1 MKGTCRGSWLTIVI
15 GALLYLTHPTY
26 AGPQTENAADP
37 QSKIASAKA
46 DQSHRY
52 TFVGTKLPVE
62 AQKEQVMKR
71 EAGPEAVSKIVPT
84 GAMPQEGEAVNPAA
98 LPETEVPAVNKLTKT
113 DTAEL
118 PAEIVNKMTEAGMAE
133 RSIPVVNNEQ
143 PTADQSKGV
152 EVPVET
158 VNKLTEAGMAEQ
170 SMPVVNKKQPTRDQ
184 AKAVGVPVEPVNRL
198 TEAGTAEQSIPV
210 VNNQQTTGD
219 QAKLVEV
226 PSEPVNQQTEAGTAE
241 QSMPLVKNEQPTGDQ
256 SKGVEVPAEPVNE
269 QASGAQADGADM
281 VIPAETGKAISRLFL
296 DPKIPVA
303 NQEPMPIAGE
313 AVAKP
318 TGQASQSDR
327 NASPIENSGMAVG
340 QMVQANTTG
349 QPVAPNADIREVGVQ
364 GRMQGETASN
374 ITVTQN
380 MRNLRP
386 SFEMNETL
394 PKRKHK
400 RGGCSYRVFFAL
412 PCDPKTSEQQLHLIL
427 TSGGNQCK
435 FFKLLAKDCHV
446 SEKEEGVVMI
456 PEHSKYSP
464 LLRDV
469 TKRDKKRIELFLG
482 ELMMG
487 GEDLPE
493 AITTPEGR
501 TKFIEQMEK
510 QLETFDQGHNWLG
523 QIDASTS
530 GDLTKGNSPAVEAGN
545 VSEAMSNASEVRNI
559 GSGVSQVPNQQ
570 SGGSTAFT
578 GTDLAGSKSVGPSFI
593 GKIDELPAILDDA
606 KVEDVLKDERVVK
619 ILKELTS
626 NTKITTID
634 NDKADE
640 KPVLTDKVK
649 PVRGVNLLQGIQG
662 KRSVP
667 DEIQGSSAATP
678 NTVPNSKFP
687 DWKTPGWKAG
697 AKTGLQSGAAM
708 KAANGD
714 PQLPQS
720 LKDLR
725 NLEISQGS
733 SNPQGSAG
741 KNWKSL
747 SNLSP
752 KDQQSF
758 PHGSFS
764 TQPIPEKQPHPKDPQ
779 QGSESLRAT
788 EANPFFTEEST
799 PQNSPP
805 TTGDDLKNKI
815 SKAVVLGYSYGRSVG
830 FEEGVKKG
838 REENCGKPS
847 NTGPTMD
854 NDYDSK
860 DDVLDILKYLMTSK
874 VKHEVEDGDDPQA
887 KAIKRA
893 NWYLT
898 NMPNG
903 KQRVLIFQ

>member
-1 MKGTCRGSWLTIVI
+1 MGESANLSMKGTCRGSWLTIVI

-118 PAEIVNKMTEAGMAE
+118 PTEIVNKMTEAGMAE

-219 QAKLVEV
+219 QAK
-226 PSEPVNQQTEAGTAE
+226 
-241 QSMPLVKNEQPTGDQ
+241 
-256 SKGVEVPAEPVNE
+256 GVEVPAEPVNE

-281 VIPAETGKAISRLFL
+281 VIPAET
-296 DPKIPVA
+296 
-303 NQEPMPIAGE
+303 GE

-482 ELMMG
+482 E
-487 GEDLPE
+487 
-493 AITTPEGR
+493 
-501 TKFIEQMEK
+501 
-510 QLETFDQGHNWLG
+510 
-523 QIDASTS
+523 
-530 GDLTKGNSPAVEAGN
+530 
-545 VSEAMSNASEVRNI
+545 
-559 GSGVSQVPNQQ
+559 
-570 SGGSTAFT
+570 
-578 GTDLAGSKSVGPSFI
+578 
-593 GKIDELPAILDDA
+593 
-606 KVEDVLKDERVVK
+606 
-619 ILKELTS
+619 
-626 NTKITTID
+626 
-634 NDKADE
+634 
-640 KPVLTDKVK
+640 
-649 PVRGVNLLQGIQG
+649 
-662 KRSVP
+662 
-667 DEIQGSSAATP
+667 
-678 NTVPNSKFP
+678 
-687 DWKTPGWKAG
+687 
-697 AKTGLQSGAAM
+697 
-708 KAANGD
+708 
-714 PQLPQS
+714 
-720 LKDLR
+720 
-725 NLEISQGS
+725 
-733 SNPQGSAG
+733 
-741 KNWKSL
+741 
-747 SNLSP
+747 
-752 KDQQSF
+752 
-758 PHGSFS
+758 
-764 TQPIPEKQPHPKDPQ
+764 
-779 QGSESLRAT
+779 
-788 EANPFFTEEST
+788 
-799 PQNSPP
+799 
-805 TTGDDLKNKI
+805 
-815 SKAVVLGYSYGRSVG
+815 
-830 FEEGVKKG
+830 
-838 REENCGKPS
+838 
-847 NTGPTMD
+847 
-854 NDYDSK
+854 
-860 DDVLDILKYLMTSK
+860 
-874 VKHEVEDGDDPQA
+874 
-887 KAIKRA
+887 
-893 NWYLT
+893 
-898 NMPNG
+898 
-903 KQRVLIFQ
+903 

>member
-1 MKGTCRGSWLTIVI
+1 
-15 GALLYLTHPTY
+15 
-26 AGPQTENAADP
+26 
-37 QSKIASAKA
+37 
-46 DQSHRY
+46 
-52 TFVGTKLPVE
+52 
-62 AQKEQVMKR
+62 
-71 EAGPEAVSKIVPT
+71 
-84 GAMPQEGEAVNPAA
+84 
-98 LPETEVPAVNKLTKT
+98 
-113 DTAEL
+113 
-118 PAEIVNKMTEAGMAE
+118 
-133 RSIPVVNNEQ
+133 
-143 PTADQSKGV
+143 
-152 EVPVET
+152 
-158 VNKLTEAGMAEQ
+158 
-170 SMPVVNKKQPTRDQ
+170 
-184 AKAVGVPVEPVNRL
+184 
-198 TEAGTAEQSIPV
+198 
-210 VNNQQTTGD
+210 
-219 QAKLVEV
+219 
-226 PSEPVNQQTEAGTAE
+226 
-241 QSMPLVKNEQPTGDQ
+241 
-256 SKGVEVPAEPVNE
+256 
-269 QASGAQADGADM
+269 M
-281 VIPAETGKAISRLFL
+281 VIPAETRKAISRLFL

-412 PCDPKTSEQQLHLIL
+412 PCDPRTSEQQLHLIL

-469 TKRDKKRIELFLG
+469 TKRDKKHIELFLG

-640 KPVLTDKVK
+640 KPVLTDK
-649 PVRGVNLLQGIQG
+649 
-662 KRSVP
+662 
-667 DEIQGSSAATP
+667 
-678 NTVPNSKFP
+678 
-687 DWKTPGWKAG
+687 GWKAG
-697 AKTGLQSGAAM
+697 AKTGLQSGEPMVQAAM

-733 SNPQGSAG
+733 SKPQGSTG
-741 KNWKSL
+741 KNWKSV

-764 TQPIPEKQPHPKDPQ
+764 SQPIPEKQPHPKDPQ

-838 REENCGKPS
+838 KEENCGKPS

>member
-1 MKGTCRGSWLTIVI
+1 MGESANLSMKGTCRGSWLTIVI

-52 TFVGTKLPVE
+52 TFVGSKLPVE

-118 PAEIVNKMTEAGMAE
+118 PTEIVNKMTEAGMAE
-133 RSIPVVNNEQ
+133 R
-143 PTADQSKGV
+143 
-152 EVPVET
+152 
-158 VNKLTEAGMAEQ
+158 
-170 SMPVVNKKQPTRDQ
+170 
-184 AKAVGVPVEPVNRL
+184 
-198 TEAGTAEQSIPV
+198 SIPV

-281 VIPAETGKAISRLFL
+281 VIPAET
-296 DPKIPVA
+296 
-303 NQEPMPIAGE
+303 GE

-530 GDLTKGNSPAVEAGN
+530 GGLTKGNSPAVEAGN

-640 KPVLTDKVK
+640 KPVLTDKVR

-758 PHGSFS
+758 PHG
-764 TQPIPEKQPHPKDPQ
+764 
-779 QGSESLRAT
+779 
-788 EANPFFTEEST
+788 
-799 PQNSPP
+799 
-805 TTGDDLKNKI
+805 
-815 SKAVVLGYSYGRSVG
+815 
-830 FEEGVKKG
+830 
-838 REENCGKPS
+838 
-847 NTGPTMD
+847 
-854 NDYDSK
+854 
-860 DDVLDILKYLMTSK
+860 
-874 VKHEVEDGDDPQA
+874 
-887 KAIKRA
+887 
-893 NWYLT
+893 
-898 NMPNG
+898 
-903 KQRVLIFQ
+903 